1 MSLGKA
7 GAKEQKVWLGVREV
21 ASRCQGEGGK
31 RNVQHRTGGR
41 NLSLHLGA

>member
-7 GAKEQKVWLGVREV
+7 GAREQKAWLGVGEV

-31 RNVQHRTGGR
+31 RNLEHITGGR